1 MFFVYILESE
11 KNGRFYVGY
20 SEDPQRRLAD
30 HNVGKVISTRNHRP
44 WIKVFEET
52 FNTETEAIRREREIK
67 SKKSRTF
74 LLKLIGRHRSKIGPL
89 KVVRVQL
96 PACPEHR
103 GPGYSLNAKKINE
116 LISL

>member
-44 WIKVFEET
+44 WIKAYEET

-74 LLKLIGRHRSKIGPL
+74 LLKLIGRHVPIKDRDDP
-89 KVVRVQL
+89 
-96 PACPEHR
+96 
-103 GPGYSLNAKKINE
+103 
-116 LISL
+116 